1 MEQSIESLDS
11 LEYNTDDTDDS
22 LDLDDVDDVV
32 HDVDDD
38 DLDDVVEDN
47 MIQSIQSIQSTESTE
62 STVESEKGFSK
73 NSIINLARKAGVKCI
88 SQCGIEKVRTILDDK
103 LKRMT
108 SQLASFYR
116 SNTGKTITKKMMIE
130 FLESEKIYMTMT

>member
-1 MEQSIESLDS
+1 MEQSIESIDS
-11 LEYNTDDTDDS
+11 FEDTDTDDS
-22 LDLDDVDDVV
+22 LELDDVDDG
-32 HDVDDD
+32 DENND
-38 DLDDVVEDN
+38 
-47 MIQSIQSIQSTESTE
+47 MIQSIQSIQSNESTF
-62 STVESEKGFSK
+62 ESEKGFSK

-116 SNTGKTITKKMMIE
+116 SNTGKTITKKMVIE
-130 FLESEKIYMTMT
+130 FLESEKIYMTGV

>member
-11 LEYNTDDTDDS
+11 VEYNTDDTEDS
-22 LDLDDVDDVV
+22 LDLDDIDE
-32 HDVDDD
+32 VDDD
-38 DLDDVVEDN
+38 GDNDN
-47 MIQSIQSIQSTESTE
+47 MIQSIQSIQSTESM
-62 STVESEKGFSK
+62 VESEKGFSK

-116 SNTGKTITKKMMIE
+116 SNTGKTITKKMVIE